1 MKSKLGQNFLIDK
14 NIALREVEY
23 ADIKDTDIVLEIG
36 SGKGILTKILA
47 NRAKKVIAIE
57 YDKKLFEYLGKI
69 LPDNVEL
76 INDDAVKVD
85 FDKINFNKIVSNLPF
100 QISSPITFKFLK
112 YNFDKAILIYQEDF
126 AKRMIGLPGTK
137 DYSNLTV
144 HLFYKAYCEILEKI
158 SKNSFSPQPKI
169 DACIVKLI
177 PLKNSPFQVKKEKFF
192 LNLSRTLFN
201 HRRKMIRKI
210 IKDNYNVSNISDIP
224 FKKERVED
232 LTPAEIGK
240 LSDILFEKIE

>member
-1 MKSKLGQNFLIDK
+1 MH
-14 NIALREVEY
+14 R
-23 ADIKDTDIVLEIG
+23 
-36 SGKGILTKILA
+36 
-47 NRAKKVIAIE
+47 
-57 YDKKLFEYLGKI
+57 
-69 LPDNVEL
+69 
-76 INDDAVKVD
+76 
-85 FDKINFNKIVSNLPF
+85 
-100 QISSPITFKFLK
+100 
-112 YNFDKAILIYQEDF
+112 
-126 AKRMIGLPGTK
+126 
-137 DYSNLTV
+137 
-144 HLFYKAYCEILEKI
+144 
-158 SKNSFSPQPKI
+158 
-169 DACIVKLI
+169 KLI